1 MQHSKELRE
10 FLNYLFIERGFPN
23 STIESYS
30 HDVKYFL
37 SYLEKKK
44 IPLSKV
50 GKKEIV
56 AYLSHL
62 KQKGYTSS
70 SRRRKVASLKTFFK
84 FLASEDY
91 PINPHFDAE
100 YPKAQKK
107 LPQVLSPKDVEA
119 ILFQVKG
126 DDFYALRDRAVLETL
141 YSSGLRVSEA
151 VLLDIDNLDFKRGF
165 IRLFGKGGKERIV
178 PIGKFAL
185 QALRDYLERGR
196 AKIPHLETS
205 ALFINRRGERLSR
218 QGIWK
223 IVKKYA
229 QKAGIKITPHVLRH
243 TFATHLLE
251 GGADLKSVQE
261 MLGHS
266 SLSTTQIYTHV
277 SRRHLKESYLF
288 FHPRH
293 RLKEKS

>member
-10 FLNYLFIERGFPN
+10 FLNYLLIERGLPN

-30 HDVKYFL
+30 HDIKYFL
-37 SYLEKKK
+37 SYLEKRE

-62 KQKGYTSS
+62 KRKGYASS
-70 SRRRKVASLKTFFK
+70 SRRRKVASLRTFFK

-119 ILFQVKG
+119 ILSQVKG
-126 DDFYALRDRAVLETL
+126 DDFYSLRDRALLETL

-185 QALRDYLERGR
+185 QALRDYLEKGRG
-196 AKIPHLETS
+196 KIPHLKTS
-205 ALFINRRGERLSR
+205 ALFINRKGERLSR

-277 SRRHLKESYLF
+277 SRKHLKESYLLS
-288 FHPRH
+288 HPRH
-293 RLKEKS
+293 RLKGKS